1 MNKWEKLLLL
11 KSRPNCDA
19 NRVLSQNERAQKTYL
34 WCHTRL
40 INFSKKNQP
49 IIFWPFELLV
59 GLTIETK
66 NVIASILGSYL
77 QERNNDEKITQC
89 LYVETLACFSMKH
102 MQ

>member
-19 NRVLSQNERAQKTYL
+19 NRNLRTKELKKRISGAIHDWLTFQK
-34 WCHTRL
+34 
-40 INFSKKNQP
+40 KKQP
-49 IIFWPFELLV
+49 IIFWPSELLV

-77 QERNNDEKITQC
+77 QERNSDEKITQC

-102 MQ
+102 LQ

>member
-1 MNKWEKLLLL
+1 MSYLRTKEL
-11 KSRPNCDA
+11 KKHISGATHDRDW
-19 NRVLSQNERAQKTYL
+19 LTFQ
-34 WCHTRL
+34 
-40 INFSKKNQP
+40 KKNQP

-89 LYVETLACFSMKH
+89 LCVETLACFSMKH
-102 MQ
+102 LQ